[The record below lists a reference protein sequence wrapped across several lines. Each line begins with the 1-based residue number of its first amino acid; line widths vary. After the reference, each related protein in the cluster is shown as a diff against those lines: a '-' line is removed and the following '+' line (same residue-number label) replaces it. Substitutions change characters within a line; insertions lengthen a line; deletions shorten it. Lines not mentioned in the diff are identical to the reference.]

1 MTVPPSVASVHV
13 LPVRSA
19 DRDRASGVD
28 RGAGGDRGPGEAAR
42 IGERLDDAGAQVEQ
56 RAGVDV
62 DADALCGLRLRE
74 NPDRRAALAPLF
86 RALLDLCEPGTP
98 DRALQRAI
106 ADKLAVDAVFVD
118 QRVDGRRAAA
128 QEAEQPF
135 AIIRAEPRDDVVGR
149 EPHPSV
155 DQADIAPRA
164 AEADLDRLERHDP
177 RSGLSQMQGG
187 RKAGIA
193 ATDHG
198 NIGPGVALER
208 RGRRRRRSGHFP
220 QTMRERIVLHARY
233 RILEPGQRMA
243 MIGFRR
249 RSFHLGLAL
258 DASSAGQYRSIL
270 AQLLVRKSNRSRR
283 LADAGAG
290 GPRTLR

>member
-1 MTVPPSVASVHV
+1 M
-13 LPVRSA
+13 
-19 DRDRASGVD
+19 D

-118 QRVDGRRAAA
+118 KRVDGRRAAA

-135 AIIRAEPRDDVVGR
+135 AIIRAEPLRR
-149 EPHPSV
+149 C
-155 DQADIAPRA
+155 
-164 AEADLDRLERHDP
+164 
-177 RSGLSQMQGG
+177 
-187 RKAGIA
+187 
-193 ATDHG
+193 
-198 NIGPGVALER
+198 R
-208 RGRRRRRSGHFP
+208 RGASHMP
-220 QTMRERIVLHARY
+220 
-233 RILEPGQRMA
+233 
-243 MIGFRR
+243 
-249 RSFHLGLAL
+249 AL
-258 DASSAGQYRSIL
+258 TRPTLRPAPPKPISTASSATTR
-270 AQLLVRKSNRSRR
+270 AP
-283 LADAGAG
+283 A
-290 GPRTLR
+290 